1 MKCKECGQEMRD
13 YGATRMQIQ
22 NADALT
28 LHVFCCEK
36 EDCGHTAFKYET
48 MGATFKREMA
58 KNPYSRRKEGKSR
71 HGRQ

>member
-13 YGATRMQIQ
+13 YGATQMQIQ
-22 NADALT
+22 NADSLT

-58 KNPYSRRKEGKSR
+58 KNPYTRKREDKSR
-71 HGRQ
+71 HGRK

>member
-1 MKCKECGQEMRD
+1 
-13 YGATRMQIQ
+13 MQIQ

-28 LHVFCCEK
+28 LHVFCCER

-48 MGATFKREMA
+48 MGDTFKREMA
-58 KNPYSRRKEGKSR
+58 KNPYTRKREGKSR